1 MVVRM
6 DHCPHIKVNSFF
18 SWPVELFRENL
29 WSAGR
34 DTSQSSSFILLNV
47 VSGSK
52 EDKYKKVTPCPL
64 LVMCKVVFGDTCSC
78 SSLMTCTETFATLVS
93 SNKKVIGV
101 TVSVLDW
108 SYVWSGSSSHFFQ
121 DWPGC
126 CTGAISATMMAFASL
141 DIVTA
146 CSTFRHLSMMW
157 FTLAVVQCKLT
168 TSSPTPVRGGLL
180 SAFTPLPKWWR
191 FACAVPLP

>member
-1 MVVRM
+1 
-6 DHCPHIKVNSFF
+6 
-18 SWPVELFRENL
+18 
-29 WSAGR
+29 
-34 DTSQSSSFILLNV
+34 
-47 VSGSK
+47 
-52 EDKYKKVTPCPL
+52 
-64 LVMCKVVFGDTCSC
+64 
-78 SSLMTCTETFATLVS
+78 MTCTETFVTLVS

-108 SYVWSGSSSHFFQ
+108 SYVWSGSSSRFFQ

-157 FTLAVVQCKLT
+157 FTFGCCPMQVNHQLSHSCSWWPFVCIHTFAKMVTFCLCCPSSVISMIIASTEWNGNPWGARESRVSLALLIVVA
-168 TSSPTPVRGGLL
+168 L
-180 SAFTPLPKWWR
+180 S
-191 FACAVPLP
+191 VPLHVSSRETEDACNSPLVQGVD